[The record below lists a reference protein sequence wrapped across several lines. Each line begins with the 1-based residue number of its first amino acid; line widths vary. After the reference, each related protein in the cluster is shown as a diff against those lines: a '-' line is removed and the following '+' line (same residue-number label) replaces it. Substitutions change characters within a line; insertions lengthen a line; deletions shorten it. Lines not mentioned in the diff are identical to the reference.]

1 MEMLDCL
8 GRDTKVSSR
17 TTIAPTIGWRIM
29 RVDQL
34 SYASVYYPLGLSYIS
49 DQDKKGRKTLLREVE
64 VDAITLKLQ
73 TQGHTITSNTATK
86 PTGQ

>member
-1 MEMLDCL
+1 
-8 GRDTKVSSR
+8 
-17 TTIAPTIGWRIM
+17 M

-34 SYASVYYPLGLSYIS
+34 SYASVYYPLGLSYSS
-49 DQDKKGRKTLLREVE
+49 DQDKREGKTLLRQVE

-86 PTGQ
+86 PTGQKRKLPKRATKGRKPHLSGRHRR